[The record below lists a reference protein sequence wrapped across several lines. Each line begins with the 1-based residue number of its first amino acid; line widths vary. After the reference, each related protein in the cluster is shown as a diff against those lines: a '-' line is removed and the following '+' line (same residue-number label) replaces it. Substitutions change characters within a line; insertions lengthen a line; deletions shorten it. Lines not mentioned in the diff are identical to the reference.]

1 MLSASDPY
9 YVAKEEVAKAMDRLR
24 GLHQDWKRL
33 LQTEDTARSQRF
45 QQMHQEITGELEQL
59 GLDLDDIHATI
70 SMVEGNRNTFQ
81 LSDAE
86 LQSRKRFVTDSRRTL
101 EDLQKDV
108 NGPQTRAKLEN
119 DKKALLS
126 SAASSART
134 REERQRSAMQENQAF
149 LDRQR
154 QQQTQLRAQQD
165 EDLETLSLSAQRLG
179 NTAQI
184 INVELKEQQKMLEEL
199 DEDIDKEAEKLNFVM
214 KRMGKLL
221 KTSDSKQ
228 LCLIIGL
235 SCLVAVLLFLVINT

>member
-165 EDLETLSLSAQRLG
+165 EDLEMLSLSAQRLG

>member
-165 EDLETLSLSAQRLG
+165 EDLEMLSLSAQRLG

-214 KRMGKLL
+214 KQMGKLL

>member
-1 MLSASDPY
+1 M
-9 YVAKEEVAKAMDRLR
+9 
-24 GLHQDWKRL
+24 
-33 LQTEDTARSQRF
+33 ED
-45 QQMHQEITGELEQL
+45 
-59 GLDLDDIHATI
+59 
-70 SMVEGNRNTFQ
+70 
-81 LSDAE
+81 
-86 LQSRKRFVTDSRRTL
+86 
-101 EDLQKDV
+101 
-108 NGPQTRAKLEN
+108 
-119 DKKALLS
+119 
-126 SAASSART
+126 
-134 REERQRSAMQENQAF
+134 NQAF

-165 EDLETLSLSAQRLG
+165 EDLEMLSLSAQRLG

>member
-24 GLHQDWKRL
+24 GLHQDWKHL

-165 EDLETLSLSAQRLG
+165 EDLEMLSLSAQRLG

>member
-9 YVAKEEVAKAMDRLR
+9 YVAKEEVAKAMDKLR

-33 LQTEDTARSQRF
+33 LHTEDTARSQRF
-45 QQMHQEITGELEQL
+45 QQTHEELTGELEQL

-70 SMVEGNRNTFQ
+70 GMVEGNRGTFQ
-81 LSDAE
+81 LTDAE
-86 LQSRKRFVTDSRRTL
+86 LQSRKRFVAESRRTL
-101 EDLQKDV
+101 EEFQKDV
-108 NGPQTRAKLEN
+108 RGPQTRAKLES
-119 DKKALLS
+119 DKKAMLS
-126 SAASSART
+126 FAASNARS
-134 REERQRSAMQENQAF
+134 REERQKSAVQDNQAF

-154 QQQTQLRAQQD
+154 QQQTQLRAEQD
-165 EDLETLSLSAQRLG
+165 QDLEMLSMSAQRLG

-199 DEDIDKEAEKLNFVM
+199 DEDIDREAEKLNFVM

-235 SCLVAVLLFLVINT
+235 TAL

>member
-165 EDLETLSLSAQRLG
+165 EDLEMLSLSAQRLG

-214 KRMGKLL
+214 KRRGKLL

>member
-165 EDLETLSLSAQRLG
+165 EDLEMLSQSALRLN

>member
-165 EDLETLSLSAQRLG
+165 EDLEMLSLSAQRLG

-235 SCLVAVLLFLVINT
+235 SCLVVVLLFLVINT